1 MATEEKIIS
10 EKRQKLLFALGQKI
24 REEKGLAQ
32 VDLAARM
39 LGRFDTSNV
48 SRIEYGRT
56 NPTIF
61 NLYRIALALEI
72 PLSELI
78 DLEGA

>member
-1 MATEEKIIS
+1 M
-10 EKRQKLLFALGQKI
+10 GQKI

-48 SRIEYGRT
+48 SRIESGRT